1 MYICMRGYTRLY
13 VATLLNVNVSFTV
26 GHSVTVTVNVM
37 IVGFVVVAVVVI
49 AVVVVCSFCST
60 FSALVSQMH
69 P

>member
-1 MYICMRGYTRLY
+1 M
-13 VATLLNVNVSFTV
+13 ATLLNVSVNVSFTV

-37 IVGFVVVAVVVI
+37 FVGFVVVVVAVVVI